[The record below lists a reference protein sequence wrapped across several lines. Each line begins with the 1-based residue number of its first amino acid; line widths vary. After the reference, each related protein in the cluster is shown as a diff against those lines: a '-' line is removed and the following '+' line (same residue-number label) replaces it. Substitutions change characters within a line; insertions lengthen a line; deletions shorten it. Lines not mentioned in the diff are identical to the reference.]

1 MGLKTKRLTYL
12 WCQPHQFS
20 VGPGWRTQRKR
31 GNPCTRWW
39 SRTERYCWVAPLREG
54 FCSDPARRPPGQPG
68 RGTQG
73 GLRVRAGPAG
83 SRRRVD
89 KDGLLR
95 RREPSAAAAED
106 VDTAS
111 LQESRVLTSLTDT
124 GHHHGVRGRR
134 QTRYSALDVRRDLSR
149 ATDWLRG
156 LGCVRITPTPTTTPT
171 PTPTTFP
178 PTRASCRLIMDLLIS
193 LLDC

>member
-1 MGLKTKRLTYL
+1 MSTASVFCWARLKNSAKTREPLYTVMIQNWAVL
-12 WCQPHQFS
+12 LSGSPTGGVVIWSSGASAWTARP
-20 VGPGWRTQRKR
+20 RNTR
-31 GNPCTRWW
+31 GTSRTRWSSGVRTSGGHGRRAEAQRAISSS
-39 SRTERYCWVAPLREG
+39 SR
-54 FCSDPARRPPGQPG
+54 G
-68 RGTQG
+68 RGHG
-73 GLRVRAGPAG
+73 I
-83 SRRRVD
+83 
-89 KDGLLR
+89 
-95 RREPSAAAAED
+95 
-106 VDTAS
+106 S
-111 LQESRVLTSLTDT
+111 LESRVLTSLADT

-156 LGCVRITPTPTTTPT
+156 LGCVRIPPTPTTTPT